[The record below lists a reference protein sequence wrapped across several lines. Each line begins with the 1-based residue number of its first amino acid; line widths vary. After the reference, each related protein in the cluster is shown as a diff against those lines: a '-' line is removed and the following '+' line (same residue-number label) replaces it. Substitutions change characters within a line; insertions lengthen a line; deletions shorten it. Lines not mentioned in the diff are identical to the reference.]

1 MEQHDKSRRKFLY
14 DLSLAG
20 LSVPLISS
28 GFKCVDDKNQILK

>member
-20 LSVPLISS
+20 LSVPLIPQVLNVLMIKIKS
-28 GFKCVDDKNQILK
+28 